1 MKQIAAAGLG
11 VLVVILGMAGLA
23 QAQGEIRVQG
33 TIQAVDCQT
42 NAVVLSAPDG
52 THVFPMAPEAAVFV
66 DSSPASFCALQ
77 HYIGSMATVSV
88 TAVGSQLAAGR
99 VDVHTATA
107 PSAPQQPY
115 HPNGN
120 SPQPYPNDN
129 YPPPYPYAYPPYPYY
144 GYPYYGY
151 PYYPYP
157 YYGYPYYGY
166 YPYYPYYPYG
176 AFFGF
181 GFAVGL
187 AVSPAFH
194 HNVVIHNGFNHNHV
208 VVGPGF
214 HGGFNH
220 NNVVVGPGFH
230 QGFNHNNVVV
240 GPGFHQG
247 FNHNNVVVG
256 PGFHQGFNHSSGVM
270 GPAINHGFHQGGMF
284 APGFHGGGRM
294 GR

>member
-66 DSSPASFCALQ
+66 DSSPASFCTLQ
-77 HYIGSMATVSV
+77 HYIGSTATVSV

-99 VDVHTATA
+99 VDVHTATT
-107 PSAPQQPY
+107 PSTPQQPY

-120 SPQPYPNDN
+120 TPQPYPNDN

-151 PYYPYP
+151 PYYPYPYYGYP

-208 VVGPGF
+208 VVGPGI

-220 NNVVVGPGFH
+220 NHVVVGPGF
-230 QGFNHNNVVV
+230 QGGFNH
-240 GPGFHQG
+240 P
-247 FNHNNVVVG
+247 
-256 PGFHQGFNHSSGVM
+256 SGVM
-270 GPAINHGFHQGGMF
+270 GPGINHGFHQGGMSAPGF
-284 APGFHGGGRM
+284 HPGFHGGGRM